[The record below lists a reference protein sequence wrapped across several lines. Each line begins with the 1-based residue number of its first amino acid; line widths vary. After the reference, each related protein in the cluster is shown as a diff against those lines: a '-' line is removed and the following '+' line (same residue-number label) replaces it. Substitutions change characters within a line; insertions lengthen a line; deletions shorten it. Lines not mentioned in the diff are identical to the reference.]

1 MGNSLA
7 SPECFAC
14 DLFNHDQ
21 SKNNL
26 KSMKPKKQSEAL
38 YKISQDLNNRLCKKE
53 TKLDAYKAQNK
64 DLFLLTSILI
74 ADKTSLMQ
82 ENDQLRTMH
91 RRISSAQLS
100 VHETQV

>member
-1 MGNSLA
+1 
-7 SPECFAC
+7 
-14 DLFNHDQ
+14 
-21 SKNNL
+21 
-26 KSMKPKKQSEAL
+26 MKPKRNNRSEAL
-38 YKISQDLNNRLCKKE
+38 YKIAQDLNNRLGKEE
-53 TKLDAYKAQNK
+53 TKLEAYKAQNK

-74 ADKTSLMQ
+74 AEKTSLMQ